1 MKLFAKK
8 EQQELT
14 VDEIAQAVQAAQAED
29 AQATDAQSE
38 SLRTEEVKAVPVS
51 HRIPLTHRTSAKVI
65 AFMLA
70 IIMVIVAFASA
81 VGAFIMVEEE
91 LYTTSEWAY
100 KNETMQN
107 IAEGDIQTVIH
118 YLTNENLDAGAD
130 NAMRYLSDR
139 NIASIEMVFSEGPRR
154 NWGYDGGVKE
164 SSTEYSAV
172 CYHMKEKDGV
182 ENWYSLYS
190 NYGYDV
196 EQIGTVEATIR
207 LADELTKPDTY
218 YYADLLISVAFALR
232 FWIYAI
238 GGFAVIL
245 VIACFIFL
253 MCASGRRN
261 GLPTAQPGWGTK
273 IPFDLLTAG
282 MGLAVFLVLQ
292 VIFEAY
298 YLSTLAHL
306 GLAILGGVGIV
317 VMALGWCMSFATR
330 IKLGNWW
337 KNTLCFYALLLCW
350 KLLKKLWVGV
360 GIVGAAV
367 LRGFRGVGSGV
378 LAMLR
383 GTPLVRQAIYL
394 YLCFVIAEGLL
405 LSVAYAA
412 FYDEGIIVV
421 IWTLVRIVLLPVV
434 ILYALMLRKLQK
446 GGEALAAGDLSYQV
460 DTARMLWNYKEHGE
474 NLNRIGE
481 GMTAAVEQRL
491 KSERMKTELI
501 TNVSHDIKTP
511 LTSIINYADLIEK
524 EQCENPTIT
533 EYAAVLHRQSER
545 LKRLIDD
552 LVEASKAST
561 GNLEVLLA
569 PCEVGVMLTQTA
581 GEYEQRLTEK
591 ELSLVTTQP
600 ERPVKILADGRR
612 LWRVFDNLMNN
623 ICKYAQRGTRVYL
636 TLEEQNG
643 QAVISFKNI
652 SRDPLNLSAE
662 ELMERFAR
670 GDAARNTDGN
680 GLGLSIAKSLTELQN
695 GIMELS
701 TDGDL
706 FKVVLKF
713 PIIE

>member
-1 MKLFAKK
+1 MRSLFKK
-8 EQQELT
+8 KTKDSIVE
-14 VDEIAQAVQAAQAED
+14 EIAQTVQNAQYESAAPTPENA
-29 AQATDAQSE
+29 AP
-38 SLRTEEVKAVPVS
+38 VKMKL
-51 HRIPLTHRTSAKVI
+51 PLTHRTSAKVV

-70 IIMVIVAFASA
+70 IIMVIVVIGSA
-81 VGAFIMVEEE
+81 AGAFIMVEEE

-100 KNETMQN
+100 KNEAMQN
-107 IAEGDIQTVIH
+107 IAEGDIQTLIH

-139 NIASIEMVFSEGPRR
+139 NIASIEMVFSEGPRN
-154 NWGYDGGVKE
+154 NWEYDGGVRE

-172 CYHMKEKDGV
+172 WYHIKEKHGK
-182 ENWYSLYS
+182 ENWYSLY
-190 NYGYDV
+190 NNYGRDDYGYDV

-207 LADELTKPDTY
+207 LADELTQPDTY
-218 YYADLLISVAFALR
+218 YYADLLISLAFALR

-238 GGFAVIL
+238 GGVALIL
-245 VIACFIFL
+245 AIASFIFL

-261 GLPTAQPGWGTK
+261 GLPNAQPGWGTS
-273 IPFDLLTAG
+273 IPLDLLTGASLLAAFLTVEVMVEASYFHSVVKQILAFGAG
-282 MGLAVFLVLQ
+282 GIFLM
-292 VIFEAY
+292 
-298 YLSTLAHL
+298 
-306 GLAILGGVGIV
+306 

-330 IKLGNWW
+330 IKLGCWW
-337 KNTLCFYALLLCW
+337 KNTIIFFALRLCW
-350 KLLKKLWVGV
+350 RLLKKLWVGV
-360 GIVGAAV
+360 RIVGATV
-367 LRGFRGVGSGV
+367 LRGFRGLGSST
-378 LAMLR
+378 LTLLR
-383 GTPLVRQAIYL
+383 GIPLVRQAVYL
-394 YLCFVIAEGLL
+394 YLCFVVVELL
-405 LSVAYAA
+405 LFLLAYAV
-412 FYDEGIIVV
+412 FYAEGIIVV
-421 IWTLVRIVLLPVV
+421 WTLLRIILLPTV

-460 DTARMLWNYKEHGE
+460 DTTRMPWSYKAHGE

-511 LTSIINYADLIEK
+511 LTSIINYSDLIEK
-524 EQCENPTIT
+524 EPCDNPTIT

-569 PCEVGVMLTQTA
+569 PCEVGVMLTQAA
-581 GEYEQRLTEK
+581 GEYEQRLQER
-591 ELSLVTTQP
+591 ELELITKQP
-600 ERPVKILADGRR
+600 ESPIKVMADGRR

-623 ICKYAQRGTRVYL
+623 VCKYSQRSTRVYL
-636 TLEEQNG
+636 TLEEKNG
-643 QAVISFKNI
+643 QAIISFKNI
-652 SRDPLNLSAE
+652 SREPLNLSAD
-662 ELMERFAR
+662 ELMERFVQ
-670 GDAARNTDGN
+670 GDTSRKSEGN

-695 GIMELS
+695 GTMELT

-713 PIIE
+713 PTIS

>member
-1 MKLFAKK
+1 MKLFSKK
-8 EQQELT
+8 TPQELT
-14 VDEIAQAVQAAQAED
+14 VDDIAQAVQAAQAED
-29 AQATDAQSE
+29 AQPE
-38 SLRTEEVKAVPVS
+38 NVETEAVKAVPVS

-70 IIMVIVAFASA
+70 IIMVIATGVSV
-81 VGAFIMVEEE
+81 VGAFIMIEEE

-100 KNETMQN
+100 KNEAMQN
-107 IAEGDIQTVIH
+107 IAEGDVQTLIH
-118 YLTNENLDAGAD
+118 YLTNENAEAGAD

-139 NIASIEMVFSEGPRR
+139 NIASIEMIFSEGPRK
-154 NWGYDGGVKE
+154 NWGYDGGMKE

-172 CYHMKEKDGV
+172 WYHMKEKDGV

-190 NYGYDV
+190 NHGYDV

-207 LADELTKPDTY
+207 LADELTQPDTY

-238 GGFAVIL
+238 GGLALIL
-245 VIACFIFL
+245 AIACFIFL
-253 MCASGRRN
+253 MCASGRRY
-261 GLPTAQPGWGTK
+261 GLPEAQPGWGTK
-273 IPFDLLTAG
+273 IPFDLLTGGVLLAAFLMVQVMVQATYFYSTVEQILTLGG
-282 MGLAVFLVLQ
+282 MGITLM
-292 VIFEAY
+292 VI
-298 YLSTLAHL
+298 
-306 GLAILGGVGIV
+306 
-317 VMALGWCMSFATR
+317 ALGWCMSFATR
-330 IKLGNWW
+330 IKLGGWW
-337 KNTLCFYALLLCW
+337 KNTLCFYAMRLCW
-350 KLLKKLWVGV
+350 RLLKMLWGGV
-360 GIVGAAV
+360 RVSGAGV
-367 LRGFRGVGSGV
+367 LHGFRV
-378 LAMLR
+378 LGHSILTLFR
-383 GTPLVRQAIYL
+383 GIPLVRQAIYL
-394 YLCFVIAEGLL
+394 YLCFAIAEGLL
-405 LSVAYAA
+405 LLLAYVA
-412 FYDEGIIVV
+412 FYDEGIIV
-421 IWTLVRIVLLPVV
+421 IWTMVRIVLLAVV

-460 DTARMLWNYKEHGE
+460 DTTRMPWSYKEHGE

-481 GMTAAVEQRL
+481 GMTSAVEQRL

-591 ELSLVTTQP
+591 ELTLVTNQP

-652 SRDPLNLSAE
+652 SREPLNLSTD
-662 ELMERFAR
+662 ELLERFVQGDSAR
-670 GDAARNTDGN
+670 KTDGN

-695 GIMELS
+695 GSLELM

-706 FKVVLKF
+706 FKVVLRF
-713 PIIE
+713 PMIH